1 MQSGEIPQLGHLFA
15 VGGDPNFPD
24 EGILVVEWGSCLKR
38 TAPTATHCFGLDL
51 GKGRAVRYGPI

>member
-24 EGILVVEWGSCLKR
+24 EGVLVVE
-38 TAPTATHCFGLDL
+38 THCFGLDL